1 MKIIKRVLLV
11 EDDRDDQSLFCES
24 LTELH
29 PGFICEMANDGPHAL
44 EMIAQNTFYDY
55 IFIDLNLPKMDGFQ
69 VLETIKQTTLVQNVP
84 LIVLSSTK
92 RQSDIDRC
100 YELGATSFFSKPS
113 SFTELVDV
121 MREAF
126 GEPLA
131 PQEVFH

>member
-24 LTELH
+24 LTELN
-29 PGFICEMANDGPHAL
+29 PGFICEMANDGPQAL

-69 VLETIKQTTLVQNVP
+69 VLETIKQTKLVQNVP
-84 LIVLSSTK
+84 LIILSSTK

-100 YELGATSFFSKPS
+100 YELGATSFFTKPS

-126 GEPLA
+126 REPLA
-131 PQEVFH
+131 PQEV

>member
-1 MKIIKRVLLV
+1 MKLIKRVLLV

-24 LTELH
+24 LKELY
-29 PGFICEMANDGPHAL
+29 PGFICEMANDGPQAL

-55 IFIDLNLPKMDGFQ
+55 IFIDLNLPKLDGFQ
-69 VLETIKQTTLVQNVP
+69 VLEAIQQTKLVQNLP
-84 LIVLSSTK
+84 LIILSSTS

-100 YELGATSFFSKPS
+100 HDLGATSFYTKPS

-126 GEPLA
+126 REPLA
-131 PQEVFH
+131 PQQVFE